1 MLHTA
6 ITFLSACKTKKK
18 SANKDGVE
26 HGSRIKIVM
35 LHVVMPRFANF
46 SLQERYYVLRLL
58 QKVNGFVRRFKI
70 LLIRGARS
78 ILFLSSWKESHMQ
91 RIKRMNVSLL
101 L

>member
-18 SANKDGVE
+18 SANK

-46 SLQERYYVLRLL
+46 SLQERYFLRPVFIDTLMYI
-58 QKVNGFVRRFKI
+58 FSEYRIVR
-70 LLIRGARS
+70 L
-78 ILFLSSWKESHMQ
+78 ES
-91 RIKRMNVSLL
+91 VSHCIIF
-101 L
+101 

>member
-46 SLQERYYVLRLL
+46 SLQERYFLRPVFIDTLMYVFSEYRIVRL
-58 QKVNGFVRRFKI
+58 
-70 LLIRGARS
+70 
-78 ILFLSSWKESHMQ
+78 ESVLHC
-91 RIKRMNVSLL
+91 IIF
-101 L
+101 